1 MNILNSCKFPDC
13 YPVSYD
19 QIENFESGPPVGWGV
34 SLNFGHQIGP
44 PSNPNIPTTTPPA
57 TAETPSATI
66 ATTPSATIA
75 TTPSATI
82 AETIIA
88 ETIITESIIKSPSIN
103 PSSNPVEKQLI
114 SGVDNMVVYG
124 AGFILLLLILRK

>member
-75 TTPSATI
+75 
-82 AETIIA
+82 ETIIA

>member
-19 QIENFESGPPVGWGV
+19 QIENFESGPSVGWGV

-57 TAETPSATI
+57 TAE
-66 ATTPSATIA
+66 TPSATIA

-124 AGFILLLLILRK
+124 AGFILLLLIFRS

>member
-19 QIENFESGPPVGWGV
+19 QIENFESGPSVGWGV

-44 PSNPNIPTTTPPA
+44 PSNPNIPTTTP
-57 TAETPSATI
+57 SATI

-75 TTPSATI
+75 TTPSAT
-82 AETIIA
+82 IA